1 MTEPPPMRLVCC
13 GRSSTGKV
21 RSNNE
26 DNLWCAP
33 LADAHATPGPR
44 EGSGLLEWPG
54 VLLAVADGMGGQAG
68 GEIASRMAVENLASE
83 LANRIR
89 GNSTP
94 ASAAPT
100 LGKEAIHAANAR
112 IREKGERDPLLE
124 GMGTTLTVAWV
135 VGQNA
140 EVFQIGDS
148 RAYLW
153 RGGRLEQL
161 TKDQSLIVKLVE
173 EGLLAPELAETA
185 AGRHIILQALG
196 SEEALDVVHRTV
208 ALQPGDVLLLCTDG
222 LSGLVKHSQIE
233 TVLRRGGTLAEQAQK
248 LVALAEDAGGTDNVT
263 VILAKTSPV

>member
-1 MTEPPPMRLVCC
+1 MRLVCC

-33 LADAHATPGPR
+33 LSDKGAASGPR
-44 EGSGLLEWPG
+44 EGSGILAWPG
-54 VLLAVADGMGGQAG
+54 FLLAVADGMGGQAG
-68 GEIASRMAVENLASE
+68 GEIASRMAVEGVARE
-83 LANRIR
+83 LAVRV
-89 GNSTP
+89 GDHATP
-94 ASAAPT
+94 PAGVAA
-100 LGKEAIHAANAR
+100 LGKDAIHAANES

-135 VGQNA
+135 VGGAA
-140 EVFQIGDS
+140 EVFQVGDS

-153 RGGRLEQL
+153 RNGRLEQL

-196 SEEALDVVHRTV
+196 SDEALDVVHKSV
-208 ALQPGDVLLLCTDG
+208 ALQPGDLLLLCTDG

-233 TVLRRGGTLAEQAQK
+233 TILRRGGTLSEQAGK

-263 VILAKTSPV
+263 VVLAKVSQA